1 MFSFLHVARIEISFM
16 GKLCRVHHFASY
28 CLSILSSFSDSSY
41 YSPDTSLW
49 ERFQQIFC
57 LFWTDLLWGED
68 CIDLFVADNVNLL
81 LDVRKCNLS
90 WWLLEITVVPFCLCL
105 LSSNLQLP
113 GILLCHPK
121 AKKKGWS
128 SWKERGK
135 YKPRIQCHF
144 DIDSHARSC
153 KMLQSYVDLVFG
165 VFRKIYVLH
174 IFRLTTRII
183 IIRYR

>member
-1 MFSFLHVARIEISFM
+1 MAFEELALIYRPKGHQIMDFPWMCSFLHVARIEISFM
-16 GKLCRVHHFASY
+16 GKLCRVHYFASW

-90 WWLLEITVVPFCLCL
+90 WWLLEITVVPFCLSIIKRFTTSWYFIMSPKSKEKKAEVHEKKEVNISRG
-105 LSSNLQLP
+105 SSVVL
-113 GILLCHPK
+113 ILIHT
-121 AKKKGWS
+121 
-128 SWKERGK
+128 
-135 YKPRIQCHF
+135 Q
-144 DIDSHARSC
+144 DHARC
-153 KMLQSYVDLVFG
+153 WNLM
-165 VFRKIYVLH
+165 
-174 IFRLTTRII
+174 
-183 IIRYR
+183 